1 MKLFDLL
8 SEIKIKEWL
17 KRKSEPGYVPPEAP
31 DETTI
36 GKQYESYLLD
46 EIKSLIQKAG
56 KETGVRR
63 REIMSK
69 SNALEIQLLA
79 SLEQG
84 GYNMMAAQME
94 KVILNCKS
102 EFLWSDKKE

>member
-31 DETTI
+31 DETTT

-56 KETGVRR
+56 K
-63 REIMSK
+63 
-69 SNALEIQLLA
+69 
-79 SLEQG
+79 
-84 GYNMMAAQME
+84 
-94 KVILNCKS
+94 
-102 EFLWSDKKE
+102 

>member
-17 KRKSEPGYVPPEAP
+17 KRKSEPGYVPPESP
-31 DETTI
+31 DESVT

-46 EIKSLIQKAG
+46 EIKALIQKAG

-69 SNALEIQLLA
+69 SNTLEIQLLA

-94 KVILNCKS
+94 KIILKYKN
-102 EFLWSDKKE
+102 EYLWSDQLE